1 VADLTLIEKAT
12 VKLAFN
18 VLRSFTRAPAFALT
32 RWRGTQQRMAAR
44 VIDMLYRTACL
55 AAWAWAVF
63 ILVFAATLPVPDWTV
78 ATPVAA
84 TGAALIWAIGRI
96 TQYVFSR
103 H

>member
-1 VADLTLIEKAT
+1 
-12 VKLAFN
+12 
-18 VLRSFTRAPAFALT
+18 
-32 RWRGTQQRMAAR
+32 MAAR

-84 TGAALIWAIGRI
+84 AGAVLIWAIGRI

>member
-1 VADLTLIEKAT
+1 
-12 VKLAFN
+12 
-18 VLRSFTRAPAFALT
+18 
-32 RWRGTQQRMAAR
+32 MAAR

-84 TGAALIWAIGRI
+84 AGALLIWAIGRI

-103 H
+103 QLMPGGFLPAGLVG